1 MRSYHSW
8 LIERQIHLINSI
20 LVEAVSDCSI
30 PETKLKKQFTS
41 DEVVEILK
49 STYLFEKDKQAQ
61 LGKDIRNPAMVVV
74 NKLRHELVAYDDI
87 RDAITKCYRENK
99 ISYCEKLQLE
109 MNLQLPLKRLVD
121 DTIDMIKAE
130 EFPMDLAPRETI
142 MNKDVLFDAN
152 QAYKDGEMNG
162 FLKDF
167 YRFDCKNKLAGTTAP
182 IGPRPVG
189 TPMSQRFGGARK
201 LGGTGPMS
209 PPPEGYRM
217 DKD

>member
-1 MRSYHSW
+1 MK
-8 LIERQIHLINSI
+8 IDDVAI
-20 LVEAVSDCSI
+20 C
-30 PETKLKKQFTS
+30 K
-41 DEVVEILK
+41 
-49 STYLFEKDKQAQ
+49 
-61 LGKDIRNPAMVVV
+61 PAMAVV
-74 NKLRHELVAYDDI
+74 NKLRHELIGYDKI

-121 DTIDMIKAE
+121 DAIDMINDS
-130 EFPMDLAPRETI
+130 EFPMDLNSRDTI
-142 MNKDVLFDAN
+142 QTKDELMEAN
-152 QAYKDGEMNG
+152 QAYKDGVVNELSAEFNR
-162 FLKDF
+162 L
-167 YRFDCKNKLAGTTAP
+167 DCKNKLGGAGATAQ

-189 TPMSQRFGGARK
+189 TPMSQRLGGARK